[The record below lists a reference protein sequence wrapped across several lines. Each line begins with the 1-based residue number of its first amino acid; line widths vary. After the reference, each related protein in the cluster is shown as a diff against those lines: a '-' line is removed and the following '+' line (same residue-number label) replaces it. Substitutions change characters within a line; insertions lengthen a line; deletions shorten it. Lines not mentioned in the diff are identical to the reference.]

1 MCEKR
6 TNFTGMV
13 ASMTHGRTTT
23 KTMPLLI
30 GAGLFLS
37 ACAASTEYGPSPYAT
52 NEPIYGTLDFDYGDW
67 GGGGSYNGWR
77 GRGGPRFGGEPPHGW
92 VVGGEGGGGP
102 GGPGAGG
109 APDPGRGA
117 PAGAR

>member
-1 MCEKR
+1 MCEKP

-13 ASMTHGRTTT
+13 TSMIHGRTTT

-67 GGGGSYNGWR
+67 GGWGSYNGWR
-77 GRGGPRFGGEPPHGW
+77 GWGGPRFWGGPPPGGGW
-92 VVGGEGGGGP
+92 GGAGGGGR
-102 GGPGAGG
+102 GGP
-109 APDPGRGA
+109 APVA
-117 PAGAR
+117 PP